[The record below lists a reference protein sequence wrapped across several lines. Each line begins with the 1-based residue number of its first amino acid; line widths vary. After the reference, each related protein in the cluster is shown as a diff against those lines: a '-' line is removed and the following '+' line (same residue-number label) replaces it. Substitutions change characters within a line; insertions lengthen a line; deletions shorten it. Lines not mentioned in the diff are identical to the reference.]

1 MTANHYDPRT
11 IALLSE
17 IIHPPLELEPKRA
30 QSIHNEL
37 YRHAQ
42 FSYQNFGVSHDGI
55 QLGNQ
60 SDQPGYVSTVNFLSD
75 RIQIREELSGA
86 HVDDFCQRLVHVI
99 GVATEQ
105 LSLPIL
111 VAQQHVVR
119 SLITPRSFNDS
130 RDFLATAVCGL
141 PSEDLSSFGRP
152 AQLFGMKMIFPGT
165 DNEPNM
171 HTLRLESF
179 NQDSRSVFLENVATF
194 TNAVMPDNLDEL
206 AENMQQTYNFVR
218 KNALEFL
225 SRYDESG
232 PTG

>member
-1 MTANHYDPRT
+1 
-11 IALLSE
+11 
-17 IIHPPLELEPKRA
+17 
-30 QSIHNEL
+30 
-37 YRHAQ
+37 
-42 FSYQNFGVSHDGI
+42 
-55 QLGNQ
+55 
-60 SDQPGYVSTVNFLSD
+60 
-75 RIQIREELSGA
+75 
-86 HVDDFCQRLVHVI
+86 
-99 GVATEQ
+99 
-105 LSLPIL
+105 
-111 VAQQHVVR
+111 
-119 SLITPRSFNDS
+119 
-130 RDFLATAVCGL
+130 
-141 PSEDLSSFGRP
+141 
-152 AQLFGMKMIFPGT
+152 MKMIFPGT